1 MFSLFQVQV
10 KSRACTGLFS
20 RIVWLCHPHAE
31 WTASYSWP
39 PTILCLLPTEA
50 FLCNWWQEEFSPGDV
65 PCWSSAPSLSCCSWG
80 RIHGP
85 TPLCN
90 HPCFTSKQSPLNP
103 TDPCVSLICAFPIV
117 LVPMQ
122 QHNTAWSV
130 LSPRRM
136 SFLQSPVVCP
146 SPKLKGE
153 LLCVHISFSCPSR
166 AGRSRSWILAMVW
179 AVSYAQ
185 YFACDLDA
193 FYN

>member
-50 FLCNWWQEEFSPGDV
+50 FLCNWWQEEFRRCSMLVISPITVLLQLRKD
-65 PCWSSAPSLSCCSWG
+65 SW
-80 RIHGP
+80 P
-85 TPLCN
+85 YTPLCN

-103 TDPCVSLICAFPIV
+103 TGPCVSLICAFPIV

-166 AGRSRSWILAMVW
+166 AGRSRGWILATVW